1 MNKNLS
7 LLLSNVKGIGNA
19 KIRKFYDSLGFG
31 GMDSKVLYDN
41 TKMLY
46 DAVHASKI
54 KPAITISELEI
65 AKAIAEKILSDC
77 QKYQINV
84 VGMED
89 ALYPASLKELNKAPF
104 VLFYKGNIESL
115 NKHSAVAVVGTRNPS
130 DMGKKVAKRFGSI
143 LAEQGFIVVSGL
155 ALGCDALAHIGCLE
169 EKGITAAVLAG
180 GLDSISPKENSALA
194 NEILDNDGCLISEYP
209 PLTQPTKYTFVQRD
223 YIQSGLSKAIIV
235 VEAGLKS
242 GTMQTVNFAKEQ
254 NRIIGVFEHSDTNH
268 LSLEQTQGNREIIE
282 SGIGYALKDKTSL
295 DNFIDILKR

>member
-1 MNKNLS
+1 MDKKLS
-7 LLLSNVKGIGNA
+7 LLLSNIKGIGNA

-31 GMDSKVLYDN
+31 GMEPKALYDN
-41 TKMLY
+41 PNILCE
-46 DAVHASKI
+46 AIQSSKI

-65 AKAIAEKILSDC
+65 ARAITEKIFNDC

-89 ALYPASLKELNKAPF
+89 SLYPASLKELNKAPF

-115 NKHSAVAVVGTRNPS
+115 NKHSAVAVVGTRNPT
-130 DMGKKVAKRFGSI
+130 DMGKKVAKRFGNVF
-143 LAEQGFIVVSGL
+143 AEQGFIVVSGL
-155 ALGCDALAHIGCLE
+155 ALGCDTLAHMGCLE
-169 EKGITAAVLAG
+169 RKGITVAILAG

-194 NEILDNDGCLISEYP
+194 NEILNNNGCLISEYP

-254 NRIIGVFEHSDTNH
+254 NRIVGAFEHSDSKY
-268 LSLEQTQGNREIIE
+268 LLLEQTQGNREIID
-282 SGIGYALKDKTSL
+282 SGVGHALKDKASL
-295 DNFIDILKR
+295 DNFINTLKQ